1 MTLDIAYSATLDNII
16 DDLFY
21 VLPIIHKKLLK
32 LDPSGLPVGLNLTRL
47 QIGILMVIREDGLL
61 PISEIA
67 ARLQVSRPQ
76 MTLLIDSLVRA
87 GLVEKQPGQRDHRII
102 GVALRAEGQS
112 AVALCEKYLKDSVKA
127 KLGFLEPTD
136 QADLAAALGKLKEI
150 GLRWEKRKREK
161 DGIR

>member
-1 MTLDIAYSATLDNII
+1 MDIAYNTTLDNII

-21 VLPIIHKKLLK
+21 VLPVIHKKLLK

-47 QIGILMVIREDGLL
+47 QIGILMVIREDGSL

-76 MTLLIDSLVRA
+76 MTLLIDSLARA
-87 GLVEKQPGQRDHRII
+87 GLVEKKPGRLDRRTI
-102 GVALRAEGQS
+102 GVALTAEGQS
-112 AVALCEKYLKDSVKA
+112 GVALCEKYLKDSIKA
-127 KLGFLEPTD
+127 KLGFLGASD
-136 QADLAAALGKLKEI
+136 QADLAASLAKLKEI